1 MLEPI
6 NLLMLQDTKDV
17 SFIPYRNGVVKIT
30 KDKIDIVPYI
40 DVDGYIWDR
49 QIIDRDYTLMK
60 LQLSILLSSIQKS
73 SLQLLAVVS
82 AFFLPII
89 GILFLIGFSILVD
102 TITGIWKAKK
112 LGIPIT
118 SRKLSAIISKL
129 MLYEVAVIL
138 FYLIDRFILNDII
151 LVFFSIPLMLT
162 KILALVLVSIETLS
176 ISENIKAVKG
186 IDLWQAMKLLFAR
199 ARDIK
204 QDIDTIK

>member
-1 MLEPI
+1 
-6 NLLMLQDTKDV
+6 
-17 SFIPYRNGVVKIT
+17 
-30 KDKIDIVPYI
+30 
-40 DVDGYIWDR
+40 
-49 QIIDRDYTLMK
+49 MK

-82 AFFLPII
+82 TFFLPIS
-89 GILFLIGFSILVD
+89 GILFLIGFAIVID
-102 TITGIWKAKK
+102 TITGIWKSKK
-112 LGIPIT
+112 LKIPIT

-151 LVFFSIPLMLT
+151 LTFFSVPLMLT
-162 KILALVLVSIETLS
+162 KILSLVLVSIEVIS
-176 ISENIKAVKG
+176 ISENYKAVKG

>member
-1 MLEPI
+1 
-6 NLLMLQDTKDV
+6 
-17 SFIPYRNGVVKIT
+17 
-30 KDKIDIVPYI
+30 
-40 DVDGYIWDR
+40 
-49 QIIDRDYTLMK
+49 MK
-60 LQLSILLSSIQKS
+60 VQLAILLSSIQKS

-82 AFFLPII
+82 AFFLPIT

-112 LGIPIT
+112 LKIKIT
-118 SRKLSAIISKL
+118 SRGLSAIISKL

-162 KILALVLVSIETLS
+162 KILALVLVSIEVMS
-176 ISENIKAVKG
+176 ISENYKAVKG

>member
-1 MLEPI
+1 
-6 NLLMLQDTKDV
+6 
-17 SFIPYRNGVVKIT
+17 
-30 KDKIDIVPYI
+30 
-40 DVDGYIWDR
+40 
-49 QIIDRDYTLMK
+49 MK
-60 LQLSILLSSIQKS
+60 VQLAILLSSIQKS

-82 AFFLPII
+82 AFFLPIT

-162 KILALVLVSIETLS
+162 KILALVLVSIEVMS
-176 ISENIKAVKG
+176 ISENYKAVKG
-186 IDLWQAMKLLFAR
+186 IDLWASLKNLLQR
-199 ARDIK
+199 SKEIKKDIDGVRHK
-204 QDIDTIK
+204 QDNTTPII

>member
-1 MLEPI
+1 
-6 NLLMLQDTKDV
+6 
-17 SFIPYRNGVVKIT
+17 
-30 KDKIDIVPYI
+30 
-40 DVDGYIWDR
+40 
-49 QIIDRDYTLMK
+49 MK

-82 AFFLPII
+82 TFFLPIT
-89 GILFLIGFSILVD
+89 GILFLIGFAILVD

-151 LVFFSIPLMLT
+151 LTFFSVPLMLT
-162 KILALVLVSIETLS
+162 KILSLVLVSIEVIS
-176 ISENIKAVKG
+176 ISENYKAVKG